1 MAKLAKKLE
10 KAVLAALYSARGPP
24 RVAINGKGGRRRRIF
39 ALKKYRFLIEK
50 TYRQFVLS
58 K

>member
-10 KAVLAALYSARGPP
+10 KAVLEALYSACGLPWA
-24 RVAINGKGGRRRRIF
+24 AINGGCGWAYGFF
-39 ALKKYRFLIEK
+39 ALKKYRFLVEK